1 MGILFDSRNFA
12 TKSTSRQLGNK
23 QELLKVR
30 SFIAGAIEG
39 IYAIDKL
46 SADKIVISGD
56 GTEKQDKNFQKLV
69 IKGDFTGFIENADAN
84 DTIVQSLN
92 YSGKDGKLK
101 MKNIGDADSS
111 ELGSVGEWLSFG
123 DDKLSKSI
131 FAGDDVIYATK
142 KKQAN
147 QVLMGFKGDDELILY
162 GGERAN
168 GGSGRDTFK
177 VTKNAI
183 TRKSNTAVEEQQVVI
198 EDATKK
204 DGDSVILPRIKGG
217 YVGIKQVSYEP
228 ETNSNL
234 NGTILLEESGST
246 VDPVFG

>member
-1 MGILFDSRNFA
+1 MGILFDSRNYA
-12 TKSTSRQLGNK
+12 TKSTPRQLGNK

-39 IYAIDKL
+39 IYTINKL
-46 SADKIVISGD
+46 SAEKIVITGD
-56 GTEKQDKNFQKLV
+56 GSKKQDKNFQKLV

-84 DTIVQSLN
+84 DTTVQSLT
-92 YSGKDGKLK
+92 YSGKDGRLK
-101 MKNIGDADSS
+101 IKNIGEEETS
-111 ELGSVGEWLSFG
+111 ELGSVGEWLSFE

-131 FAGDDVIYATK
+131 FAGDDVIYGTK

-147 QVLMGFKGDDELILY
+147 QVIMGFDGDDELILY

-168 GGSGRDTFK
+168 GGRGSDTFK
-177 VTKNAI
+177 VTKKAI

-198 EDATKK
+198 EDATQK

-217 YVGIKQVSYEP
+217 YVDINQVSYESKL
-228 ETNSNL
+228 NSNL
-234 NGTILLEESGST
+234 NGTILLEEFGST
-246 VDPVFG
+246 VNPVFG

>member
-1 MGILFDSRNFA
+1 MENFRNFF
-12 TKSTSRQLGNK
+12 KSSRTTT
-23 QELLKVR
+23 V
-30 SFIAGAIEG
+30 
-39 IYAIDKL
+39 
-46 SADKIVISGD
+46 
-56 GTEKQDKNFQKLV
+56 TEDPV
-69 IKGDFTGFIENADAN
+69 NA
-84 DTIVQSLN
+84 
-92 YSGKDGKLK
+92 YSG
-101 MKNIGDADSS
+101 
-111 ELGSVGEWLSFG
+111 EV
-123 DDKLSKSI
+123 
-131 FAGDDVIYATK
+131 
-142 KKQAN
+142 
-147 QVLMGFKGDDELILY
+147 DDELILY

-168 GGSGRDTFK
+168 GGSGRDTFR